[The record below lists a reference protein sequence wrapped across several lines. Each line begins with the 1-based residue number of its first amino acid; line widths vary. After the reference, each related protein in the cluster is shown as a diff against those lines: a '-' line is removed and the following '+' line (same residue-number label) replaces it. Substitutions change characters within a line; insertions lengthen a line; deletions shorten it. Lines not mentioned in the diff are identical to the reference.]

1 MIEIELFCIA
11 ELEKKRK
18 YLGINKDGKIIVFY
32 YNNLVT
38 KMSYIKLQSI
48 CIDSK
53 GNYELCYCKELLEI
67 KRTDLPRLNITQD
80 KVDELKSNFEDIDK
94 INMNEII
101 PILLERFRELP
112 SDEGT
117 NFIHNI
123 LKIFKVDLDYILNN
137 FKKGVIG

>member
-38 KMSYIKLQSI
+38 EMSYIKLQSI
-48 CIDSK
+48 CIDNK
-53 GNYELCYCKELLEI
+53 DNYELCYCKELLEI

-80 KVDELKSNFEDIDK
+80 KVDELKSNFKDIDK

>member
-38 KMSYIKLQSI
+38 EMSYIKLQSI

-53 GNYELCYCKELLEI
+53 DNYELCYCKELLEI
-67 KRTDLPRLNITQD
+67 KRTDLPRLNITPD
-80 KVDELKSNFEDIDK
+80 KINELKSNFEDIDK

-101 PILLERFRELP
+101 PILLERFRELS